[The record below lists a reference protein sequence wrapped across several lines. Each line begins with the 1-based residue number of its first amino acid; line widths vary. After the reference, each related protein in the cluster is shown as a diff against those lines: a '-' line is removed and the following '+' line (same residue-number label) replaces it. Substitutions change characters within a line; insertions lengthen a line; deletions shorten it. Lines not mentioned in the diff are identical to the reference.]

1 MGLSQ
6 TEPHVEEPSD
16 GGCRVDGLDQLR
28 QVAPIDEVTNRV
40 VDGNQK
46 DEEKPHAPCAVDNAE
61 HQIGE
66 GDKRREGEFVPC
78 TSDLGVE
85 MLAVMVELVVC
96 FLPAGKRLAVDGD
109 GAVVIGMHTMSIVL
123 KRIDMQSAWPHMDLF
138 TLALVSH
145 MDAIPANMNLFAFV
159 GVNNVDAAREG
170 NIDKWLIAAISVF
183 SRSLSLLSLI

>member
-1 MGLSQ
+1 MQ
-6 TEPHVEEPSD
+6 D
-16 GGCRVDGLDQLR
+16 GAVPNRATCRGTKRWRLPVDGLDQLR

-66 GDKRREGEFVPC
+66 SDKCGEGEFVPC

-85 MLAVMVELVVC
+85 MLAMMVELVVC

-109 GAVVIGMHTMSIVL
+109 GAIVIGAHAMSIVL
-123 KRIDMQSAWPHMDLF
+123 KRIDIQSVWPHMDLF

-145 MDAIPANMNLFAFV
+145 MDAIPTNMDLFAFV
-159 GVNNVDAAREG
+159 GINNVDAAREG
-170 NIDKWLIAAISVF
+170 NIDKWLIAAISVL
-183 SRSLSLLSLI
+183 SRSLSLI